1 MPLDDHA
8 LGELVE
14 QSQDLHLDAM
24 RETTASIEEIVDLG
38 HERHSRG
45 DFDREESELSA
56 AATETGIRKGLLAGG
71 ALAATAFGAA
81 LLSIGAAPAF
91 AATSMDVQMLQTA
104 ASLENLAV
112 STYKTALTLPYIG
125 GSSANPVV
133 KAFATTTMGQHRQH
147 AAAFNS
153 AATALGGKAQNGPD
167 PKYVPTVNA
176 AVSAISKDDPTTG
189 ALAVVNLAMT
199 LENVAAETYVAN
211 CSMLTDGN
219 AKKITAS
226 IMGVEAQ
233 HVAVLNA
240 VKALLSANAASLIA
254 LSPTVVDHLPAAAG
268 SVGFPNPFYPTND
281 ASPASEGAVS

>member
-1 MPLDDHA
+1 MPLDDQA
-8 LGELVE
+8 LGALVE
-14 QSQDLHLDAM
+14 QSQDLHADAM
-24 RETTASIEEIVDLG
+24 RATTESLEELVELGMERRGRDGIDPVESALSVD
-38 HERHSRG
+38 
-45 DFDREESELSA
+45 
-56 AATETGIRKGLLAGG
+56 ATKEGINKGLIGAG
-71 ALAATAFGAA
+71 ALAAGAFGTA
-81 LLSIGAAPAF
+81 LLTLASSPAF
-91 AATSMDVQMLQTA
+91 AAGSMDVQMLQTA